1 MDIGTLLWAIFNGI
15 LLTGIGLI
23 YTKFP
28 PQKMNQFYGYRTR
41 RSMVNKEVWDCANAL
56 GAKMILYLGLALL
69 LLGVI
74 LYPFLIKETIVMTT
88 IVALLIGLVIGL
100 YWTETERNKRF
111 DKNGNPKNTLPN
123 LVIFA
128 QI

>member
-1 MDIGTLLWAIFNGI
+1 
-15 LLTGIGLI
+15 
-23 YTKFP
+23 
-28 PQKMNQFYGYRTR
+28 
-41 RSMVNKEVWDCANAL
+41 MVNKEVWDYTNAL

-69 LLGVI
+69 VLGVI

-88 IVALLIGLVIGL
+88 IVALLTGLGIGL
-100 YWTETERNKRF
+100 YWTETELNKRF